1 MKLYHTELVTLLQK
15 LDYPNPLPT
24 LRDIRRQFKDCGL
37 YTALIGILEQ
47 NNRVLD
53 EHLLDVKI
61 GVLFLT
67 PDVSERGK
75 KLRAKALSQPKATI
89 ITKFL
94 IEYFYKN
101 GFFDLK

>member
-1 MKLYHTELVTLLQK
+1 MKLYHTELAILLKK
-15 LDYPNPLPT
+15 LDYPCPLPT
-24 LRDIRRQFKDCGL
+24 LRDIRHQFKDCGL

-53 EHLLDVKI
+53 TNLLDVKI
-61 GVLFLT
+61 GILFMT
-67 PDVSERGK
+67 PDDSENGK
-75 KLRAKALSQPKATI
+75 KLRAQVLSQPKAAI